1 MIQPVH
7 RHAGQQ
13 IPALRFDRIQ
23 LPGGDTFSFAA
34 APGEVVQVSGGTPM
48 ARLRVL
54 AIAAGYGFGGPG
66 RCEIDGC
73 DTKELDAAERAALR
87 DRAVA
92 RVLSGAELT
101 PRTPLVFA
109 VAEEAL
115 ERGASGPL
123 AMVRAMAVLERMGL
137 AAQAMLPPRALT
149 ATQVQLAVIARAMT
163 CRPRLLVLERPETGL
178 DTTGVA
184 RLMAALR
191 HATRREG
198 CCVVMSSQHP
208 LLAAA
213 ADRRVVIAPRTEPI
227 TA

>member
-1 MIQPVH
+1 MIQPLH

-13 IPALRFDRIQ
+13 IPALRFDQIQ
-23 LPGGDTFSFAA
+23 LPGGDTFSFSA

-66 RCEIDGC
+66 RCEIDGS

-87 DRAVA
+87 ERAVA
-92 RVLSGAELT
+92 RVLSGDELT
-101 PRTPLVFA
+101 ARTPLVFA

-115 ERGASGPL
+115 KRGASGPL
-123 AMVRAMAVLERMGL
+123 ALVRATAMLERMGL

-149 ATQVQLAVIARAMT
+149 ATQAQLAVIARAMT
-163 CRPRLLVLERPETGL
+163 CRPRLLVLERPEIGL
-178 DTTGVA
+178 DSAGLA
-184 RLMAALR
+184 RLMTALR
-191 HATRREG
+191 HATRRED

-208 LLAAA
+208 LLAAS
-213 ADRRVVIAPRTEPI
+213 ADRRVVITPRRERV
-227 TA
+227 AA